1 MRDGHVDEKGEQLTV
16 RYEYDG
22 GIADFVKHLNS
33 TRGETHKSTTGSP
46 RAAPAPRTIL
56 QYYTRSVDKNIKGGI
71 ML

>member
-1 MRDGHVDEKGEQLTV
+1 MSIR
-16 RYEYDG
+16 
-22 GIADFVKHLNS
+22 
-33 TRGETHKSTTGSP
+33 HKSTTRSP